1 MGMVNETF
9 KKKIMMKSEVA
20 HTLWPQRHSSLRRFT
35 LTAFQLKINGLVDIY
50 IYYA

>member
-20 HTLWPQRHSSLRRFT
+20 HTLYPSS
-35 LTAFQLKINGLVDIY
+35 Y
-50 IYYA
+50 IDCSSIENNRVS